1 MRRGLSA
8 LFVLLLLFA
17 AVPSAQ
23 TPSGEITGTAVDSS
37 SSVMPGVRITLTNV
51 ATKATRL
58 TQTNESG
65 VYVFPAVP
73 PGTYTLRAELDG
85 FSTVER
91 ANVWRQQLSGGP
103 PVKITDLTD
112 LGIVRGKR
120 TPEGSGLIVA
130 RGVATTDAYLVSNF
144 Q

>member
-1 MRRGLSA
+1 MFRRA
-8 LFVLLLLFA
+8 LALVIVLLSCATLAL
-17 AVPSAQ
+17 AQ
-23 TPSGEITGTAVDSS
+23 TPSGEITGTITDAQ

-58 TQTNESG
+58 TQTNEAG

-91 ANVWRQQLSGGP
+91 SNIQVQVGG
-103 PVKITDLTD
+103 
-112 LGIVRGKR
+112 
-120 TPEGSGLIVA
+120 
-130 RGVATTDAYLVSNF
+130 
-144 Q
+144 